1 MSEWYDRK
9 WILSRLP
16 HDIPQDIVDHAFDG
30 MGQYYVKKDPLEVW
44 CIREREADHV
54 VERFAHFWHPKTM
67 TVGRSFRWVL
77 RDFYTNSIFG
87 VNRYIV
93 PFFFRQISYFS
104 FKPFP

>member
-30 MGQYYVKKDPLEVW
+30 MGQYYVKKAPLVVW

-54 VERFAHFWHPKTM
+54 VERFAYFWHPKNDDSWQ
-67 TVGRSFRWVL
+67 VIPLGIERFL
-77 RDFYTNSIFG
+77 Y
-87 VNRYIV
+87 
-93 PFFFRQISYFS
+93 
-104 FKPFP
+104 K